1 LNFIWLV
8 EFGYSEEFPMTQ
20 ITYAQLLHYLKTD
33 FAVSNAAIEQALQQ
47 LGQDFHLLPIALWQY
62 GRLTLNQLD
71 QTYDWLAIAYK
82 RQEFSKAFDA
92 IA

>member
-1 LNFIWLV
+1 
-8 EFGYSEEFPMTQ
+8 MTQ
-20 ITYAQLLHYLKTD
+20 ITYAQLLQFLKTD
-33 FAVSNAAIEQALQQ
+33 FAVSNASIEHALQQ

-62 GRLTLNQLD
+62 GLLTLSQLD

-82 RQEFSKAFDA
+82 RQEFARAFDV